1 MSLCLF
7 LLPCSMTTGACSQH
21 IEKIMERKE
30 YMKNKKQ
37 KKNSEKQQNPVNSNQ
52 IIIDSKIM
60 ADAIVKAYQIIEKE
74 KVEKAIEL
82 EKNEKK
88 EWQEIMGQKEYP
100 ENEKWYLKRFHIARN
115 NFMSIWNL
123 LFFKSKNVRDLRAT
137 FSLIQLAVVYIFKL
151 CKWCLYVISFAASI
165 SAFQNGVENLSNLAI
180 AFVIWTFARLFRIAS
195 FEVEK
200 VKDGN
205 LLIALFSGCISFV
218 AMVVAI
224 IAIFIE

>member
-1 MSLCLF
+1 
-7 LLPCSMTTGACSQH
+7 
-21 IEKIMERKE
+21 
-30 YMKNKKQ
+30 MKNKKQ
-37 KKNSEKQQNPVNSNQ
+37 KQNNKKKQNSVNSNQ
-52 IIIDSKIM
+52 ITLEQQM
-60 ADAIVKAYQIIEKE
+60 MMDAIVMAYQIIEKQ
-74 KVEKAIEL
+74 KVETEIEL

-100 ENEKWYLKRFHIARN
+100 EKEKWYLKRFHIARN

-151 CKWCLYVISFAASI
+151 CKWCLYVISFAVAI
-165 SAFQNGVENLSNLAI
+165 SAFQNGGEILSNLAI
-180 AFVIWTFARLFRIAS
+180 AFAIWAFARLFRIAS

>member
-1 MSLCLF
+1 M
-7 LLPCSMTTGACSQH
+7 
-21 IEKIMERKE
+21 EKKE

-37 KKNSEKQQNPVNSNQ
+37 KKNKNSEKQQNPVNSNQ
-52 IIIDSKIM
+52 IIVDSKIM
-60 ADAIVKAYQIIEKE
+60 ADAIVRAYQIIENDKA
-74 KVEKAIEL
+74 EKAIEL
-82 EKNEKK
+82 EEAEKK

-151 CKWCLYVISFAASI
+151 CKWCLYFISFAAVI

-180 AFVIWTFARLFRIAS
+180 AFVIWAFARLFRIAS

-224 IAIFIE
+224 IAMFVE

>member
-1 MSLCLF
+1 
-7 LLPCSMTTGACSQH
+7 
-21 IEKIMERKE
+21 
-30 YMKNKKQ
+30 MKNKKQ
-37 KKNSEKQQNPVNSNQ
+37 KQNNKKKHNSVNSNQ
-52 IIIDSKIM
+52 TIIDSKIM
-60 ADAIVKAYQIIEKE
+60 ADAIVEAYQIIEKD
-74 KVEKAIEL
+74 KGEKATEL
-82 EKNEKK
+82 EKNERK

-123 LFFKSKNVRDLRAT
+123 LFFKSKNARNLRAT
-137 FSLIQLAVVYIFKL
+137 FSLIQLAVVEIFKL
-151 CKWCLYVISFAASI
+151 CKWCLYFISFAATI

-180 AFVIWTFARLFRIAS
+180 AFVIWAFARLFRIAS

-224 IAIFIE
+224 IAIFVE

>member
-1 MSLCLF
+1 
-7 LLPCSMTTGACSQH
+7 
-21 IEKIMERKE
+21 
-30 YMKNKKQ
+30 MKNKKQ
-37 KKNSEKQQNPVNSNQ
+37 KQNNKKKQNSVNSNQ

-60 ADAIVKAYQIIEKE
+60 ADAIVEAYQIIEKQ
-74 KVEKAIEL
+74 KVETEIEL
-82 EKNEKK
+82 EKKEKR

-151 CKWCLYVISFAASI
+151 CKWCLYFISFAATI

-180 AFVIWTFARLFRIAS
+180 AFVIWAFARLFRIAA

-205 LLIALFSGCISFV
+205 LLIALFSGCITFV

-224 IAIFIE
+224 VAIFVE

>member
-1 MSLCLF
+1 
-7 LLPCSMTTGACSQH
+7 
-21 IEKIMERKE
+21 
-30 YMKNKKQ
+30 MKNKKQ
-37 KKNSEKQQNPVNSNQ
+37 KQKNKKDQNSVNSNQ
-52 IIIDSKIM
+52 IIIDDQTM
-60 ADAIVKAYQIIEKE
+60 TDAIVKAYQIIEKQ
-74 KVEKAIEL
+74 KVETEIEL
-82 EKNEKK
+82 EKKEKR

-123 LFFKSKNVRDLRAT
+123 LFFKSKNARDLRAT
-137 FSLIQLAVVYIFKL
+137 FSLIQLAVVEIFKL
-151 CKWCLYVISFAASI
+151 CKWCLYFISFVATI
-165 SAFQNGVENLSNLAI
+165 SAFQNGVENISNLAI

-224 IAIFIE
+224 IAIFVD

>member
-1 MSLCLF
+1 
-7 LLPCSMTTGACSQH
+7 
-21 IEKIMERKE
+21 
-30 YMKNKKQ
+30 MKGKKQ
-37 KKNSEKQQNPVNSNQ
+37 KQNNKKKQNPDNSNQ
-52 IIIDSKIM
+52 IIIDDQM
-60 ADAIVKAYQIIEKE
+60 MTDAIVRAYQIIENQKLE
-74 KVEKAIEL
+74 KKIEL
-82 EKNEKK
+82 EKKERG

-100 ENEKWYLKRFHIARN
+100 ENEKWYLQRLHIARN

-123 LFFKSKNVRDLRAT
+123 LFFKSKNARDLRAT
-137 FSLIQLAVVYIFKL
+137 YSLIQLAVVMIFKL
-151 CKWCLYVISFAASI
+151 CKWCLYFVSFAAVASV
-165 SAFQNGVENLSNLAI
+165 FKNGWDNLSNLVI
-180 AFVIWTFARLFRIAS
+180 AFVIWAFARMFRIAS

>member
-1 MSLCLF
+1 
-7 LLPCSMTTGACSQH
+7 
-21 IEKIMERKE
+21 
-30 YMKNKKQ
+30 MKNKKQ
-37 KKNSEKQQNPVNSNQ
+37 KQKNKKDQNSVNSNQ
-52 IIIDSKIM
+52 IIIDDQTM
-60 ADAIVKAYQIIEKE
+60 TDAIVKAYQIIEKQ
-74 KVEKAIEL
+74 KVETEIEL
-82 EKNEKK
+82 EKKEKR

-123 LFFKSKNVRDLRAT
+123 LFFKSKNARDLRAT
-137 FSLIQLAVVYIFKL
+137 FSLIQLAVVEIFKL
-151 CKWCLYVISFAASI
+151 CKWCLYFISFVATI
-165 SAFQNGVENLSNLAI
+165 SAFQNGVENISNLAI
-180 AFVIWTFARLFRIAS
+180 AFVIWAFARLFRIAS

-224 IAIFIE
+224 IAIFVD

>member
-1 MSLCLF
+1 
-7 LLPCSMTTGACSQH
+7 
-21 IEKIMERKE
+21 
-30 YMKNKKQ
+30 MKNKKQ
-37 KKNSEKQQNPVNSNQ
+37 KQKNKKDQNSVNSNQ
-52 IIIDSKIM
+52 IIIDDQTM
-60 ADAIVKAYQIIEKE
+60 TDAIVKAYQIIEKQ
-74 KVEKAIEL
+74 KVETEIEL
-82 EKNEKK
+82 EKKEKR

-115 NFMSIWNL
+115 NFMSIWKS
-123 LFFKSKNVRDLRAT
+123 LFFKSKNARDLRAT
-137 FSLIQLAVVYIFKL
+137 FSLIQLAVVEIFKL
-151 CKWCLYVISFAASI
+151 CKWCLYFISFAATI

-180 AFVIWTFARLFRIAS
+180 AFVIWAFARLFRIAS

-224 IAIFIE
+224 IAIFVE